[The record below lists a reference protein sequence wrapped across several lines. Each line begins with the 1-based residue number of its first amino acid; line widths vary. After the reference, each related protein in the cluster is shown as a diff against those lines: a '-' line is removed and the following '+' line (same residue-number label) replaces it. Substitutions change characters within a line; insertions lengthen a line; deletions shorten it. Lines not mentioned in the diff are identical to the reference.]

1 MAELQELVQ
10 ELDDNFEAC
19 CRDCKKRS
27 ADQSQLIDDLTGD
40 ITRVEKNLNDTRDI
54 VLSRLEELVRGINK
68 DNAKLTKAI
77 RILDSRVN
85 ILKDASNQHA
95 KVLAAKFPEIK
106 CVHMD
111 ESGDIAPE
119 RGKTGPN

>member
-1 MAELQELVQ
+1 MTEEIAELQELVQ
-10 ELDDNFEAC
+10 EL
-19 CRDCKKRS
+19 
-27 ADQSQLIDDLTGD
+27 TGD
-40 ITRVEKNLNDTRDI
+40 ITRLEKNADTRWENHDKRI
-54 VLSRLEELVRGINK
+54 EELEVHTNPIH
-68 DNAKLTKAI
+68 AMLKAI
-77 RILDSRVN
+77 KILDHRVN